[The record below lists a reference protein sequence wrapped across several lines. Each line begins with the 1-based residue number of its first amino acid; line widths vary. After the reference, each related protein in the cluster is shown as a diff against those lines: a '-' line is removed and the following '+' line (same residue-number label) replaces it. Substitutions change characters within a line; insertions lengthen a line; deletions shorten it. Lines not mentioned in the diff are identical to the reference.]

1 MKTWIL
7 FATVLTIMNILAF
20 LIIKQVQDDG
30 ILVTC
35 YVSITVTILSL
46 ATLMYLYTN
55 KQNIVPKHLSLIVG
69 IGIISF
75 FGSIMLLSAI
85 SYAENPSFVRAFVS
99 IEIVALFLIYALIKH
114 QKPCM
119 NQLIG
124 VLLVG
129 AGIYIITIS

>member
-46 ATLMYLYTN
+46 ATLM
-55 KQNIVPKHLSLIVG
+55 
-69 IGIISF
+69 
-75 FGSIMLLSAI
+75 
-85 SYAENPSFVRAFVS
+85 
-99 IEIVALFLIYALIKH
+99 
-114 QKPCM
+114 
-119 NQLIG
+119 
-124 VLLVG
+124 
-129 AGIYIITIS
+129 